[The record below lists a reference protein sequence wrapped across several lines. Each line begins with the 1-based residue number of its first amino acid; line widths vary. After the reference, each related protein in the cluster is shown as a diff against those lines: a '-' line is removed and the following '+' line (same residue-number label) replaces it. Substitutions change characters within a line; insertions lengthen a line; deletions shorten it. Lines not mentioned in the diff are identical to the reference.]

1 MPRAA
6 LGINNFKVCK
16 SKFFLNLYTAT
27 MSDKIKIG
35 KTIAKA
41 WPSGI
46 TTVINGMD
54 IKAIEPLKPDLAIPY
69 KMIAGTTVTK
79 NKKFISM

>member
-6 LGINNFKVCK
+6 LGTNNFKVCK

-41 WPSGI
+41 
-46 TTVINGMD
+46 
-54 IKAIEPLKPDLAIPY
+54 
-69 KMIAGTTVTK
+69 
-79 NKKFISM
+79 